1 MTLPFK
7 ASQLAT
13 QRLVGSWTDD
23 SWSHERTKGMLQVPR
38 PPPAHLK
45 GAGRGDSGKQERLKG
60 PGEDEQR
67 CQDGAFKSL
76 KKGAA
81 APMPAAQGGKGVEQL
96 ERVSVARNLTSG
108 GER

>member
-1 MTLPFK
+1 
-7 ASQLAT
+7 
-13 QRLVGSWTDD
+13 
-23 SWSHERTKGMLQVPR
+23 MLQVPR
-38 PPPAHLK
+38 PPPAHLRE
-45 GAGRGDSGKQERLKG
+45 AGGLDSGKQERPKG
-60 PGEDEQR
+60 PAGDEQR

-81 APMPAAQGGKGVEQL
+81 APMPAAQGGKGAEQL

>member
-7 ASQLAT
+7 ASPLALWARGRTILGRTSERRECCKSHDPLQLT
-13 QRLVGSWTDD
+13 YRELG
-23 SWSHERTKGMLQVPR
+23 E
-38 PPPAHLK
+38 
-45 GAGRGDSGKQERLKG
+45 GRGVTQENRNDLKDPEKMNKG
-60 PGEDEQR
+60 VRIGS
-67 CQDGAFKSL
+67 FKSL

-81 APMPAAQGGKGVEQL
+81 APKPAAQGGKGVEQL